1 MAALAPKQKQVLKSA
16 LAVGEEEDDEHG
28 AKEAVLQKYFL
39 QEWKLVKSI
48 LDGIVS
54 NGRVSDP
61 SAPRKIRAIVT
72 LLNSLLICML
82 HLQEWIFSCYP
93 FGILVKFFFLFL
105 GSKTMRLNLAFQST
119 LLLKLAHLGL

>member
-1 MAALAPKQKQVLKSA
+1 MAALAPKQKQELKSA

-72 LLNSLLICML
+72 LL
-82 HLQEWIFSCYP
+82 
-93 FGILVKFFFLFL
+93 LF
-105 GSKTMRLNLAFQST
+105 
-119 LLLKLAHLGL
+119 

>member
-1 MAALAPKQKQVLKSA
+1 MAALAPKQKQELKSA
-16 LAVGEEEDDEHG
+16 LAVGEEEDDDEHG

-72 LLNSLLICML
+72 LLLS
-82 HLQEWIFSCYP
+82 
-93 FGILVKFFFLFL
+93 
-105 GSKTMRLNLAFQST
+105 
-119 LLLKLAHLGL
+119 